1 MIIPQMS
8 EAELLEEIRL
18 DLPNVVSISDTK
30 DTKVRRIIQKSVLFP
45 IYLHSFV
52 TSPRKNKWIILWEAR
67 NKKNIGDNSLI
78 TFLCY
83 QETPHGRYV
92 FMPTWSNGSLILIV
106 YPPHFFSRFAERMSL
121 DVTGVNLIR
130 RYFEK
135 NNSYTFE
142 TEEEYKKAIG
152 NKDNEITFDNIT
164 GSAIYDDA
172 NLKLIISTDLSLE
185 KLNSENNGAFPTN
198 YSDIQRLYAEK
209 EGYAGPQILKTYPQY
224 TNTEESE

>member
-142 TEEEYKKAIG
+142 TEDELIS
-152 NKDNEITFDNIT
+152 DNLCRRNIYGSSLEGVAMGVEITGYEIILFKTFIT
-164 GSAIYDDA
+164 YDMTKGQQISLFA
-172 NLKLIISTDLSLE
+172 RNEEIRREIHEKIII
-185 KLNSENNGAFPTN
+185 ENGR
-198 YSDIQRLYAEK
+198 IK
-209 EGYAGPQILKTYPQY
+209 
-224 TNTEESE
+224 